1 MSFLFKNYSLVK
13 SFDGKSQSFDGSS
26 DTCGS
31 TVSVPTSENI
41 TNLETKL
48 MSRFDEL
55 TKQWLNVKNVIIEN
69 LQAEN
74 EHLRE
79 KFCSL
84 ESIVTSLESNQNKL
98 EQYGRRNNVEASGIP
113 DSVKD
118 RRKNYFC
125 VYQCWCWHKIMTSR
139 LVIEL
144 EKAKIVR
151 FFLIESLPNKHFI
164 IGKNWN
170 Q

>member
-1 MSFLFKNYSLVK
+1 
-13 SFDGKSQSFDGSS
+13 
-26 DTCGS
+26 
-31 TVSVPTSENI
+31 
-41 TNLETKL
+41 

-55 TKQWLNVKNVIIEN
+55 TKEWLNVKNVITEN

-74 EHLRE
+74 ERLRE

-84 ESIVTSLESNQNKL
+84 ESIVTSLESNQKKL
-98 EQYGRRNNVEASGIP
+98 EQYGRRNNVEVSGIP

-118 RRKNYFC
+118 RTKKYFC

-139 LVIEL
+139 LAIEL
-144 EKAKIVR
+144 QKAKIVR
-151 FFLIESLPNKHFI
+151 FFLTESLPNKHFI